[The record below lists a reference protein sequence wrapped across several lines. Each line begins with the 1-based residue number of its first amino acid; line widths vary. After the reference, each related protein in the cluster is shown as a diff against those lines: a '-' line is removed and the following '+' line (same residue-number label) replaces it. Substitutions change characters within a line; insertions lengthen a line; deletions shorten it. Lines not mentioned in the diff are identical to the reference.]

1 MQKKIF
7 FLPLKFSP
15 AKAEMG
21 SVEKKTRK
29 HFELDKGKKELGKH
43 RACW

>member
-7 FLPLKFSP
+7 FLPLKSSP

-21 SVEKKTRK
+21 SGKTKQRK
-29 HFELDKGKKELGKH
+29 HFELDQGKKESGEH
-43 RACW
+43 RA